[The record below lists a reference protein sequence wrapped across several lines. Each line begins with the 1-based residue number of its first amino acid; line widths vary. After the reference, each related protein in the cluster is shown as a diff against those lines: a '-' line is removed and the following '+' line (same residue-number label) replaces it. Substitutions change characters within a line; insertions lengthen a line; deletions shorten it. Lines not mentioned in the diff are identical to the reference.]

1 MSQSMS
7 FNDKTYNTQYSNPE
21 PEPVFISH
29 EGKPNFIKALICI
42 LVDFV
47 ATIFLIFV
55 QYGLFEIFEEKI
67 KTTTLVIVGTIAFA
81 FFVCIIIFI
90 VSHVTILVT
99 ISKYSYI
106 IIGAI
111 YYLYRVV
118 LMIIYLIN
126 NEDGISNLAL
136 VFFLIILASIVPR
149 VFGFYNI
156 EALEKVC
163 KKVDDNKRI
172 LAHEKFIEKIG
183 NKVDF
188 GNSRWSN
195 TLEIERASSVNQLN
209 DKKDKE

>member
-1 MSQSMS
+1 
-7 FNDKTYNTQYSNPE
+7 
-21 PEPVFISH
+21 
-29 EGKPNFIKALICI
+29 
-42 LVDFV
+42 
-47 ATIFLIFV
+47 
-55 QYGLFEIFEEKI
+55 
-67 KTTTLVIVGTIAFA
+67 VI
-81 FFVCIIIFI
+81 
-90 VSHVTILVT
+90 
-99 ISKYSYI
+99 ISKYAYI

-111 YYLYRVV
+111 YYLYRVT

-126 NEDGISNLAL
+126 NEDGISNSAL

-156 EALEKVC
+156 ENLEKVC
-163 KKVDDNKRI
+163 KKVDDNKRA

-195 TLEIERASSVNQLN
+195 TLEIERASSVNPLT

>member
-1 MSQSMS
+1 
-7 FNDKTYNTQYSNPE
+7 
-21 PEPVFISH
+21 
-29 EGKPNFIKALICI
+29 
-42 LVDFV
+42 
-47 ATIFLIFV
+47 
-55 QYGLFEIFEEKI
+55 
-67 KTTTLVIVGTIAFA
+67 
-81 FFVCIIIFI
+81 
-90 VSHVTILVT
+90 
-99 ISKYSYI
+99 
-106 IIGAI
+106 
-111 YYLYRVV
+111 
-118 LMIIYLIN
+118 MIIYLIN

-195 TLEIERASSVNQLN
+195 TLEIERASSLNQFN